1 MRQYFMKKVFR
12 IMMVT
17 FALLISLL
25 PASAATACASAQNS
39 AAKNAYVTN
48 VTTEKKAEADCKNT
62 VTAKTAD
69 GNKVVVKVEN
79 KNGTCNAASAAINQC
94 ASCGACN
101 TADLTKCTNCGQDIN
116 ANCNKAD
123 CAASKAADTTAAAS
137 KAKETAAASKAADTT
152 AAAKANNAAA
162 NTTAATT
169 KPAATKPAE
178 TTKAPA
184 ASNSTVQDIERQV
197 VALVNQARKENGLSE
212 LKLNEELSNVARV
225 KANDMAKNH
234 YFDHNSPTYG
244 SPFDMMKQ
252 FGISYRTAGENIAMG
267 QTTAQQVFDGWMNSE
282 GHRANILNPNFKE
295 IGMGYTSNGNYWSQM
310 FIG

>member
-1 MRQYFMKKVFR
+1 MPCIIILVAGRDKTQTPGAEIQNEKETHMRQYFMKKVFR

-25 PASAATACASAQNS
+25 PASAAADCASEQNS
-39 AAKNAYVTN
+39 AKNAYVTN
-48 VTTEKKAEADCKNT
+48 VTTEKAAEAETNNT
-62 VTAKTAD
+62 TAGTAD
-69 GNKVVVKVEN
+69 GNKIIVKVETR
-79 KNGTCNAASAAINQC
+79 G
-94 ASCGACN
+94 G
-101 TADLTKCTNCGQDIN
+101 
-116 ANCNKAD
+116 
-123 CAASKAADTTAAAS
+123 AADN
-137 KAKETAAASKAADTT
+137 TAAASKAADTT
-152 AAAKANNAAA
+152 AAEKANNAAA

-169 KPAATKPAE
+169 KPAETKPETTKPETTKPAE
-178 TTKAPA
+178 TTKAPVA
-184 ASNSTVQDIERQV
+184 NNSSVQDIERQV
-197 VALVNQARKENGLSE
+197 VVLVNQARKERGLGE